1 MITSSGKRTSTF
13 ITVLFIVLA
22 CGNSVVHMCFQLT
35 LEVKSFQR
43 KSWSKT
49 TQWGHATF
57 NYCGNIALMWSLSS
71 QKSLRK
77 LLYVPNGELGI
88 PIFSRHPLIQYSVG
102 TLWWKFLSQC
112 QSSQHLSMTNR
123 SELHPWSGRLC
134 FPHAS

>member
-1 MITSSGKRTSTF
+1 MKKIPL
-13 ITVLFIVLA
+13 IHLIIVLFIALA
-22 CGNSVVHMCFQLT
+22 GSDSVVHMCFQLG

-88 PIFSRHPLIQYSVG
+88 PIFSRHPLTKIPFSMSVKS
-102 TLWWKFLSQC
+102 TFIHDKQVWAASLKSPSLLSSCFLATYT
-112 QSSQHLSMTNR
+112 HR
-123 SELHPWSGRLC
+123 E
-134 FPHAS
+134 